1 MTEKSEQPSADSFA
15 LPWIISSDSHIIEPP
30 DLWTRRADEVVTTS
44 FQIYTDWI
52 ADSPIPSSRGRA
64 T

>member
-15 LPWIISSDSHIIEPP
+15 LPGIISSDSHIIEPP

-44 FQIYTDWI
+44 FQIDNDWI
-52 ADSPIPSSRGRA
+52 SDSPIPSSRGR
-64 T
+64 TT